1 MLINPLTSKIFFT
14 KGMNSVVRDNVY
26 NIKNFLVSKKYN
38 VYRGHSSKRVTPNAF
53 QTWGPNVRF
62 ATVPTK
68 TGNLW
73 FITEPSN
80 DVTGT
85 IQYSNRG
92 ALSNNSCV
100 ISDNEYNRIKTLVS
114 TFHDPINEI
123 LGHTNSDIVV
133 NHAVATDHNLYIDNS
148 NNSRVVLIGDSFYV
162 QDPILA
168 QGLNV
173 CIEDSTL
180 FLLCLLESFNGGG
193 STNDGSDY
201 EEITKLINMSSNNNN
216 QSYDT
221 VLPRAI
227 SLFYKRKYNRINKLF
242 YLTQITNTVG
252 MLPTQ
257 KQCKIRDYMF
267 INIFPSSIKGY
278 VFDQSIAHS
287 LDTYIK

>member
-1 MLINPLTSKIFFT
+1 
-14 KGMNSVVRDNVY
+14 MNSVVRDNVY
-26 NIKNFLVSKKYN
+26 NIKNFIKSKKYN

-53 QTWGPNVRF
+53 QTWGPGVRF

-80 DVTGT
+80 DMTGNV
-85 IQYSNRG
+85 QYNRG

-123 LGHTNSDIVV
+123 LGHTNTEIVV

-193 STNDGSDY
+193 STNAGSNY
-201 EEITKLINMSSNNNN
+201 EEITKLINTSSKNNN
-216 QSYDT
+216 QSYDAM
-221 VLPRAI
+221 LPRAI
-227 SLFYKRKYNRINKLF
+227 SLFYKRKYNRLNKLF
-242 YLTQITNTVG
+242 YLTQITNAFG

-257 KQCKIRDYMF
+257 QQCKIRDYMF
-267 INIFPSSIKGY
+267 TNIFPNSMKGFL
-278 VFDQSIAHS
+278 FDQSIAHS